1 MDMPA
6 PGWYEDPVEAGGP
19 LRWWDGTQW
28 TEHTVAVGGTAQPA
42 PESASRATPDPA
54 PGQYPGPE
62 AILPAPLVP
71 PCPR

>member
-1 MDMPA
+1 MEMPA
-6 PGWYEDPVEAGGP
+6 PGWYEDPVAAGGP

-28 TEHTVAVGGTAQPA
+28 TEHTAAVGGTAHPA
-42 PESASRATPDPA
+42 LESASRATRDPA

-62 AILPAPLVP
+62 AILPAHRSR